1 MAGKK
6 SEQSLKLVAVLDLN
20 AASVLHGK
28 LQSLRGSDITVDAS
42 AVERCGTQCVQVLVA
57 GAKAWEADKKT
68 FTIGPMSGAFE
79 QTMQLIGVN
88 FEQILSKEIAQ

>member
-1 MAGKK
+1 M
-6 SEQSLKLVAVLDLN
+6 
-20 AASVLHGK
+20 
-28 LQSLRGSDITVDAS
+28 
-42 AVERCGTQCVQVLVA
+42 A

>member
-6 SEQSLKLVAVLDLN
+6 SEQGLKLAPVLDLN
-20 AASVLHGK
+20 EATVLHGK
-28 LQSLRGSDITVDAS
+28 LQALRGSDVVVDAS

-68 FTIGPMSGAFE
+68 FSINQMSPAFE
-79 QTMQLIGVN
+79 KTMQLIGVN
-88 FEQILSKEIAQ
+88 FEQILSKEIA